1 MEVRTIFITYVVWLL
16 FVRFLA
22 GRGLGPFGSFARDM
36 STFMLGKG
44 LGPAADLMEDRAG
57 SGAKT
62 WFAHGIFW
70 FIIASTLT
78 FLNIWSTYEPSALS
92 SLGAIGYS
100 PSVEQSTAA
109 VHVVTAFG
117 ALSMTLIAAGF
128 TIQSRLCNGR
138 MANEATTALLA
149 FVWSAVVAAGL
160 ILAHTDLIG
169 SSDWFELP
177 SIYYIL
183 LSLLALPLFA
193 NHLLTMAQ
201 SDSPVM
207 IPQWFIVMGF
217 AAFIWLG
224 PVAMILLSGE
234 NHTLSWLLVKV
245 LFGGWL
251 FSQALGVAHFV
262 VPSTLGVPLWSRS
275 LAGLALFGTFLT
287 FSPLGAEAVVPEMDH
302 FMRAVVS
309 ILLSLSLLPIIASV
323 VNITKTASGRVME
336 SYGVKFT
343 ILGLILLIPVTLGS
357 LFASISAFGGG
368 NELAHIAGTLDSL
381 AIWGVIGMIALG
393 GAHLLFPEVS
403 GRTLFSTC
411 KTKLAFW
418 FSTIGIIG
426 YASSQFIV
434 DYVNHSLSSSEVS
447 SALEDAGV
455 VAADTG
461 GVEAFAAMMFYG
473 IVLSGIFAAQN
484 MLQGSFRGTLLSD
497 SGPAAMGAPASM
509 TITGSTSIR
518 SLLAAGAG
526 SDTVITMEGNSDS
539 SGRISLA
546 NASNVVQ
553 EETEEDEVEDEV
565 EEEEEEE
572 DEEVVELPANL
583 SGLLKSELVD
593 LAKSIGISD
602 SGTKAD
608 IIERLESQPMY

>member
-36 STFMLGKG
+36 SSFMLGKG

-70 FIIASTLT
+70 FIIAATLT

-100 PSVEQSTAA
+100 PSAAQASAA

-117 ALSMTLIAAGF
+117 ALSMLLIAAGF
-128 TIQSRLCNGR
+128 AIQSGLCNGR

-149 FVWSAVVAAGL
+149 FVWSAVVAAGF
-160 ILAHTDLIG
+160 ILAHTDLISN
-169 SSDWFELP
+169 SSWFELP
-177 SIYYIL
+177 PIYYIL
-183 LSLLALPLFA
+183 LSILALPLFA

-201 SDSPVM
+201 SDSPIMV
-207 IPQWFIVMGF
+207 PQWFIVMGF

-251 FSQALGVAHFV
+251 FSQALGIAHFV

-275 LAGLALFGTFLT
+275 LATLALFGTFLT
-287 FSPLGAEAVVPEMDH
+287 FSPLGAEAVVPEMDTS
-302 FMRAVVS
+302 MRAVVS
-309 ILLSLSLLPIIASV
+309 VFLSLSLLPIIASV

-343 ILGLILLIPVTLGS
+343 MLGLILLLPITFGS
-357 LFASISAFGGG
+357 LCASISAFGGS

-381 AIWGVIGMIALG
+381 AIWGVIGMMVLG
-393 GAHLLFPEVS
+393 GIHLLFPQVS
-403 GRTLFSTC
+403 GRTLFSTR
-411 KTKLAFW
+411 KTKFAFW
-418 FSTIGIIG
+418 LSTIGIIG
-426 YASSQFIV
+426 YGSSQFIA
-434 DYVNHSLSSSEVS
+434 DYVNHALSSTEVS
-447 SALEDAGV
+447 TALEDAGV
-455 VAADTG
+455 VAADAG
-461 GVEAFAAMMFYG
+461 GVAVFAAMMFYG
-473 IVLSGIFAAQN
+473 IVLSGIFVAQN

-497 SGPAAMGAPASM
+497 SSPVATGALATM
-509 TITGSTSIR
+509 TVTGSTSIR

-526 SDTVITMEGNSDS
+526 SDTVITIEGNSAS
-539 SGRISLA
+539 SGRISIAEIKKLV
-546 NASNVVQ
+546 N
-553 EETEEDEVEDEV
+553 EV
-565 EEEEEEE
+565 EEEVEEEVE
-572 DEEVVELPANL
+572 VEVEEEVIEEPAVEIPANL
-583 SGLLKSELVD
+583 SKLLKSELV
-593 LAKSIGISD
+593 AMARAIGVSD

-608 IIERLESQPMY
+608 IVERLESQPMY